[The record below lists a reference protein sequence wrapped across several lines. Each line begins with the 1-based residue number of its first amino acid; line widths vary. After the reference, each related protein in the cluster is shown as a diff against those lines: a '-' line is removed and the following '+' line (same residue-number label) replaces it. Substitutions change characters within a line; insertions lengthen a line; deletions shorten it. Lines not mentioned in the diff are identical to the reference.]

1 MENTLLETINNGEDS
16 YTEFK
21 SGRAHIDSLAK
32 EMVAFANTAG
42 GKIYLGIEDNG
53 ENTGVE
59 KEIWEEKLVQIVRNN
74 IEPSLSIFIKD
85 R

>member
-1 MENTLLETINNGEDS
+1 LKQQENE
-16 YTEFK
+16 
-21 SGRAHIDSLAK
+21 SLK
-32 EMVAFANTAG
+32 PLRNM
-42 GKIYLGIEDNG
+42 K
-53 ENTGVE
+53 VE

>member
-1 MENTLLETINNGEDS
+1 MENTLLEIINNGEDS

-21 SGRAHIDSLAK
+21 FGRAHIDSLAK

-53 ENTGVE
+53 EITGVE
-59 KEIWEEKLVQIVRNN
+59 AKRLFTSRKIRQRTFKN
-74 IEPSLSIFIKD
+74 S
-85 R
+85 